1 MIDFTTV
8 CAVDERYIGQMEM
21 TWPTWKRNRPELFQK
36 PLRILRAVELP
47 DDRLDFVRKDHP
59 DVQVHPIP
67 LVPHL
72 DQRARMLTAFIQLAP
87 WVVLTPWFFKL
98 DVDTV
103 AKKKDSG
110 WCADWLVEPRERRTP
125 EGDVESSVD
134 DYADRPVFTAS
145 GWSYTKP
152 ASAVATLDA
161 WGNTHPEIKDF
172 PPLNLPW
179 DAKNNKVMT
188 PGRVASFTY
197 FGETKWHR
205 WLAGL
210 CRELPVPSQ
219 DTFAWYVAARTRRW
233 WRCKKMKS
241 FGWDTGRPRGLEA
254 LVASCE

>member
-8 CAVDERYIGQMEM
+8 CAVDLRYIDQLEK

-36 PLRILRAVELP
+36 PLRILCAIEVPAE
-47 DDRLDFVRKDHP
+47 RLAFVRQDHP
-59 DVQVHPIP
+59 DVEIHPVP
-67 LVPHL
+67 LVSHL
-72 DQRARMLTAFIQLAP
+72 DQRARMLTAFVQMAP
-87 WVVLTPWFFKL
+87 WVVETPWFFKL

-103 AKKKDSG
+103 ARRKDSG
-110 WCADWLVEPRERRTP
+110 WCADWLIEPNDQGVTP
-125 EGDVESSVD
+125 RFV
-134 DYADRPVFTAS
+134 AS

-152 ASAVATLDA
+152 ADAVARLDA
-161 WGNTHPEIKDF
+161 WGNTHPAIKQF

-197 FGETKWHR
+197 FGETSWHR

-219 DTFAWYVAARTRRW
+219 DTFAWYVAARTRQW
-233 WRCKKMKS
+233 WRCHRMKRR
-241 FGWDTGRPRGLEA
+241 GWDTGRPRGLAA
-254 LVASCE
+254 LVAACE